1 MATNNVSSMCSLID
15 NLVTM
20 PPDKKVQ
27 LLPQERQILVKGLD
41 DIFETLCEYK
51 SRCDELYKGNGNA
64 SSDEIILEI
73 EPKKNEECE
82 YVEDDDSEEE
92 VLEKQPEKAS
102 SKVQRKGSQQ
112 GIEENDD
119 GLDDE
124 SGFLFRL
131 DDGLGFSFMF
141 GVELGILFSFS
152 FVDEPSLLLVVESAM
167 V

>member
-73 EPKKNEECE
+73 KPEENEECE
-82 YVEDDDSEEE
+82 YVEDDDSEDEYCIGCE
-92 VLEKQPEKAS
+92 TGADCPGAHSDKCNMIQGYSKYVTTPNITKFATGIYAS
-102 SKVQRKGSQQ
+102 
-112 GIEENDD
+112 
-119 GLDDE
+119 
-124 SGFLFRL
+124 
-131 DDGLGFSFMF
+131 
-141 GVELGILFSFS
+141 
-152 FVDEPSLLLVVESAM
+152 
-167 V
+167 